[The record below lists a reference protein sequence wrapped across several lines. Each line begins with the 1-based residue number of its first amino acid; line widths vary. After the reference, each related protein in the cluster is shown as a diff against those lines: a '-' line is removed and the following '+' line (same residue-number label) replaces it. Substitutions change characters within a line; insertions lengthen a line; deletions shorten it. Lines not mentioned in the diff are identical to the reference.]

1 MMACLILSRMFSV
14 GCSHGGTPVISPPA
28 AEESATITAS
38 APTSP
43 SVSPGSSALQNFL
56 DGYTP
61 TCGGKWDIR
70 VESLATGETAQLRKN
85 LADNDTLVSAS
96 LIKLFI
102 MGAVYERVNAG
113 ALAQR
118 DVRDAL
124 EKMITISDNNSAN
137 KLVLLLGSGD
147 KTAGLAAVNAFAAAI
162 GCPDSQ
168 QNRLMLENNGLQ
180 NYTTGSDCAKILRL
194 IYEGKCVSEEYS
206 AEMLSLL
213 KAQTVNDRIPA
224 EIPLSTVIAHKTGDL
239 SGLSCGDVGIVFSPG
254 GDYIICA
261 ICNAP
266 AGDAAAADAIAALSS
281 SVFSY
286 FNS

>member
-1 MMACLILSRMFSV
+1 MEPFHTELLSA
-14 GCSHGGTPVISPPA
+14 VIRHIQ
-28 AEESATITAS
+28 T
-38 APTSP
+38 
-43 SVSPGSSALQNFL
+43 
-56 DGYTP
+56 DGLKS
-61 TCGGKWDIR
+61 GKRHVAIGFRTGDI
-70 VESLATGETAQLRKN
+70 
-85 LADNDTLVSAS
+85 VSAQGADFD
-96 LIKLFI
+96 IKLFI

-113 ALAQR
+113 ALVQR

-137 KLVLLLGSGD
+137 KLVLLLGNGD

-180 NYTTGSDCAKILRL
+180 NYTTGSDCAKILRQ

-213 KAQTVNDRIPA
+213 KAQMVNNRIPA

-261 ICNAP
+261 ICNDP
-266 AGDAAAADAIAALSS
+266 ASDDAAADAIAALSS
-281 SVFSY
+281 AVFSY

>member
-1 MMACLILSRMFSV
+1 
-14 GCSHGGTPVISPPA
+14 
-28 AEESATITAS
+28 
-38 APTSP
+38 
-43 SVSPGSSALQNFL
+43 
-56 DGYTP
+56 
-61 TCGGKWDIR
+61 
-70 VESLATGETAQLRKN
+70 
-85 LADNDTLVSAS
+85 
-96 LIKLFI
+96 

-194 IYEGKCVSEEYS
+194 MCT
-206 AEMLSLL
+206 SLGT
-213 KAQTVNDRIPA
+213 AWEDMFVWR
-224 EIPLSTVIAHKTGDL
+224 
-239 SGLSCGDVGIVFSPG
+239 
-254 GDYIICA
+254 
-261 ICNAP
+261 
-266 AGDAAAADAIAALSS
+266 
-281 SVFSY
+281 
-286 FNS
+286 